1 MAGVGARVGA
11 RPSATQRRLHAGALT
26 LGLVMIAGPALAQS
40 ASERAGLRTLTWPG
54 KAETPA
60 ARDQFRPQAVSATTP
75 AAPQAEPPAVQ
86 PSRLPDYTAAAASFP
101 QSLTPATA
109 FGVPPVAGGGQ
120 AYASAPVPYEAA
132 AGGAAVRPTPV
143 PQTPIPSTPV
153 PQTPVSAPQD
163 EQADPMAPR
172 RDAAIWRLTDR
183 GAQGQ
188 AEPQSQGAP
197 QPNQP
202 VPRSSNAGDRDGAR
216 YYSVHREAG
225 REPDPTRLPA
235 PFFLDSAPVDL
246 AEPPPPPT
254 LMRNQGGLA
263 PSVADDAL

>member
-1 MAGVGARVGA
+1 MAGVGAR
-11 RPSATQRRLHAGALT
+11 PSAMQRRLQAGALA
-26 LGLVMIAGPALAQS
+26 LGLVMIGGPALAQS

-54 KAETPA
+54 KPEAPA
-60 ARDQFRPQAVSATTP
+60 AAPDRPRPQPVAASTP
-75 AAPQAEPPAVQ
+75 SAPQAEPPAVQ
-86 PSRLPDYTAAAASFP
+86 PSRLPDYTAVAATFP
-101 QSLTPATA
+101 QGLTPATA
-109 FGVPPVAGGGQ
+109 FGVPPRAGGGQ
-120 AYASAPVPYEAA
+120 AYAAAPVPYAA
-132 AGGAAVRPTPV
+132 AGQVGAAVRPAPV
-143 PQTPIPSTPV
+143 PQTPVPSTPV
-153 PQTPVSAPQD
+153 PQTPVSARQD
-163 EQADPMAPR
+163 EPADPMAPR

-188 AEPQSQGAP
+188 TQAQVAP

-202 VPRSSNAGDRDGAR
+202 APRSSNSGDRDGAR

-225 REPDPTRLPA
+225 REPDPTTLPA

-263 PSVADDAL
+263 PSVAGDAL

>member
-1 MAGVGARVGA
+1 MAGFGARVGA
-11 RPSATQRRLHAGALT
+11 RASATQRRLQAGALA

-54 KAETPA
+54 KAEAPA
-60 ARDQFRPQAVSATTP
+60 AREQSRPQAVSATTP
-75 AAPQAEPPAVQ
+75 AAPQAETPAVQ

-120 AYASAPVPYEAA
+120 AYGSSPVPYAA
-132 AGGAAVRPTPV
+132 VAGQGGAAVRPTPV
-143 PQTPIPSTPV
+143 PQTPVRSTPV

-163 EQADPMAPR
+163 EPADPMAPR

-183 GAQGQ
+183 QAEGQ
-188 AEPQSQGAP
+188 AQAEAAP
-197 QPNQP
+197 QPTRPQSP
-202 VPRSSNAGDRDGAR
+202 TSGDRDGAR

-225 REPDPTRLPA
+225 RTPDPTSLPA

-263 PSVADDAL
+263 PSVAGDAL